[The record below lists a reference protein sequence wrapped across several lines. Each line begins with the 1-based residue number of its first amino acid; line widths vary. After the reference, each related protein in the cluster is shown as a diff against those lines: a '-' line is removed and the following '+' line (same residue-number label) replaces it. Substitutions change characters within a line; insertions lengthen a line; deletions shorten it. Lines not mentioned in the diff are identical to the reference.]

1 MVNSIVKA
9 LNDRFDAEGYAHV
22 TMKDKDNTVVTIK
35 RYDDWDCNGSTEYEV
50 SWGFNG
56 SYGKF
61 CDTIEQVAELLL
73 NFEEVQ
79 TKQAQQ
85 KAALLDNIME
95 LQLMEEGTKKATQDE
110 IDSLRSFVSDYSKDF
125 YHFRYRGHCEKR
137 EWF

>member
-22 TMKDKDNTVVTIK
+22 TMKDKDKTVVTIK

-61 CDTIEQVAELLL
+61 CDTIWKLYEQNKWYFDTNETGAMVQ
-73 NFEEVQ
+73 NFV
-79 TKQAQQ
+79 K
-85 KAALLDNIME
+85 NCR
-95 LQLMEEGTKKATQDE
+95 LMRK
-110 IDSLRSFVSDYSKDF
+110 
-125 YHFRYRGHCEKR
+125 
-137 EWF
+137 

>member
-9 LNDRFDAEGYAHV
+9 LSDRFDSEGYAHV
-22 TMKDKDNTVVTIK
+22 TMKDKDKTVVTIK

-61 CDTIEQVAELLL
+61 CDTIEKVAELLL

-110 IDSLRSFVSDYSKDF
+110 IDALRSFVSDWSKDF

-137 EWF
+137 EWH